1 MSIEKVYD
9 YFHNYDSEVYQI
21 FACMGNEPSEKDILN
36 FEKQYDI
43 SLPDV
48 APFWTFCRG
57 IMVYGIAKGIPDY
70 LDIRV
75 KTKELHDEGLEDYI
89 PFFSIIGDGNTIF
102 CFDKNNRIVA
112 LDWYSKVAVEE
123 DEMNFSDFLL
133 KKIKEL
139 EERKMQMI
147 ETLENRKN

>member
-1 MSIEKVYD
+1 MEVREELCSRAKVY
-9 YFHNYDSEVYQI
+9 
-21 FACMGNEPSEKDILN
+21 
-36 FEKQYDI
+36 
-43 SLPDV
+43 DV
-48 APFWTFCRG
+48 APFCIFSRG
-57 IMVYGIAKGIPDY
+57 IIVSGIAKGIPDY

-89 PFFSIIGDGNTIF
+89 PFFSIIGDGNIVF

-123 DEMNFSDFLL
+123 DEVNFSDFLL

-139 EERKMQMI
+139 EERKRKMVKK
-147 ETLENRKN
+147 LESKK